1 MVWFWIGET
10 FILSQRKKLWKLWN
24 EKFTQAQKH
33 FSFIVNRI
41 TRWRRRSDSSKA
53 MRSLPFEHWN
63 LSDLMPNRL
72 QIMNDKWSVF
82 FANSEKHEPT
92 RPDIQINNFIGHLTA
107 DCFFFLSKHLDTIC
121 SHILKWFVTTSPQ
134 LNMDISWQQAINDLG
149 CSFGDNFTTEHKFLV
164 SFMNFRISLSHICE
178 KEKQQTHLSKYW
190 MKWVCVFCYHKQ
202 NVCWRNEPCVYGRP
216 VTSSHDYIRFAFEEK
231 KQVRVEWSL

>member
-10 FILSQRKKLWKLWN
+10 FILSQRKKLWKLWI

-107 DCFFFLSKHLDTIC
+107 GCFFFLIEASRYNLQPHSEVVRHYI
-121 SHILKWFVTTSPQ
+121 TS
-134 LNMDISWQQAINDLG
+134 IEYG
-149 CSFGDNFTTEHKFLV
+149 HFLTA
-164 SFMNFRISLSHICE
+164 SN
-178 KEKQQTHLSKYW
+178 
-190 MKWVCVFCYHKQ
+190 
-202 NVCWRNEPCVYGRP
+202 
-216 VTSSHDYIRFAFEEK
+216 
-231 KQVRVEWSL
+231 